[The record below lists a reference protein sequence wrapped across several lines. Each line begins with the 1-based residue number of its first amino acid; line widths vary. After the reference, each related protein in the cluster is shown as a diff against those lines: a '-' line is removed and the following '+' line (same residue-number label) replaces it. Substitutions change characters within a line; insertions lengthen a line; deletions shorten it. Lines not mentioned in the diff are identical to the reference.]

1 MGTYQMNL
9 EKLSRRVKNEL
20 ETTFS
25 NDLPAAQRE
34 AILEI
39 VQRAL
44 LDASNRTHREMKE
57 TAVVCCGPEA
67 DLAHKIQEEMDKKRK
82 VLITNLMS
90 IRWRESGT
98 RSRKRVNQSG
108 ALSALP
114 SSIKRKFDV
123 SFAVLFGSIT
133 DVFATPGRF
142 DLNNSGGTCSASNSL
157 WLRTQKADGVDRHLH
172 PLYNSI
178 SNFIRFHAKKS
189 VL

>member
-25 NDLPAAQRE
+25 DDLPAAQRE

-90 IRWRESGT
+90 IR
-98 RSRKRVNQSG
+98 
-108 ALSALP
+108 
-114 SSIKRKFDV
+114 
-123 SFAVLFGSIT
+123 
-133 DVFATPGRF
+133 
-142 DLNNSGGTCSASNSL
+142 
-157 WLRTQKADGVDRHLH
+157 
-172 PLYNSI
+172 
-178 SNFIRFHAKKS
+178 
-189 VL
+189 